1 VQVVVALPVPTHV
14 MQVKTAVPV
23 EMLVGMVL
31 QVQAVAVVLQP
42 LSQVQPVLA

>member
-1 VQVVVALPVPTHV
+1 V

-42 LSQVQPVLA
+42 LSQVQLVLD